1 MPLQLLSIDPTQDAL
16 WPEGVL
22 CRHHDTVDNTMAEA
36 ARLAPRLEAPTWFLA
51 DQQTGARG
59 RRGKAWLSPPGNFAA
74 TLVYRPNCTPQ
85 QASLRSFMA
94 AIALFEA
101 LAMYVDRTKLSLKW
115 PNDVLLNG
123 GKIAGILL
131 ETSGQGPYVD
141 WLAVGIGVNL
151 AHVPDNVR
159 DAAFPPVS
167 LAGEGGRT
175 ATPSEFLIRLAADY
189 ATQESK
195 LWEFGFEIIR
205 SDWLRHAARLG
216 EVITARTTRDEIT
229 GTFDT
234 IDHDGN
240 LVLITP
246 EGPKVIPAADIYF

>member
-1 MPLQLLSIDPTQDAL
+1 
-16 WPEGVL
+16 
-22 CRHHDTVDNTMAEA
+22 MAEA
-36 ARLAPRLEAPTWFLA
+36 ARIATTLEAPTWIVA
-51 DQQTGARG
+51 DEQTGARG
-59 RRGKAWLSPPGNFAA
+59 RRGRDWQTPQGNFAA
-74 TLVYRPNCTPQ
+74 TLVYKPNCTPQ
-85 QASLRSFMA
+85 QAGLRSFMA
-94 AIALFEA
+94 AVALFEA

-123 GKIAGILL
+123 GKVAGILL

-151 AHVPDNVR
+151 AHVPQNIR
-159 DAAFPPVS
+159 DASFPPVS
-167 LAGEGGRT
+167 VGGEGGPQVAPT
-175 ATPSEFLIRLAADY
+175 DFLIRLANDY
-189 ATQESK
+189 ATQEAK

-205 SDWLRHAARLG
+205 RDWLRHAARLG
-216 EVITARTTRDEIT
+216 EVITARTGREEIT

-234 IDHDGN
+234 VDADGN